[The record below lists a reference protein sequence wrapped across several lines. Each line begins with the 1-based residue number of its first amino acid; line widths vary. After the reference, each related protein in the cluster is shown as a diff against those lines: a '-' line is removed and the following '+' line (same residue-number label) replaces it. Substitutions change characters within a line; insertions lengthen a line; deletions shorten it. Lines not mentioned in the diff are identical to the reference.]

1 VVQKNPDRDRKNNMR
16 RMLETAE
23 ERVKLLKAGFSGKT
37 IEKLYIESNYF
48 KIVRTPAIIDL
59 VELDFP
65 KNIET
70 VLILLSED
78 AMHHAEP
85 VKPTCSTIN

>member
-1 VVQKNPDRDRKNNMR
+1 
-16 RMLETAE
+16 MLETAE

-37 IEKLYIESNYF
+37 IEELYIESNYF
-48 KIVRTPAIIDL
+48 KIVRTPAITDL

-70 VLILLSED
+70 VSILLSENT
-78 AMHHAEP
+78 MHHAEP
-85 VKPTCSTIN
+85 VKPTCSAIN

>member
-1 VVQKNPDRDRKNNMR
+1 MR

-23 ERVKLLKAGFSGKT
+23 ERIKLLKAGFGGKT
-37 IEKLYIESNYF
+37 IEKLYVESNYF

-59 VELDFP
+59 LELDFP

-70 VLILLSED
+70 VSILLSENTL
-78 AMHHAEP
+78 HHAEP
-85 VKPTCSTIN
+85 VKTTCSALN

>member
-1 VVQKNPDRDRKNNMR
+1 
-16 RMLETAE
+16 MLETAE
-23 ERVKLLKAGFSGKT
+23 ERVKLLKAGFSGRT
-37 IEKLYIESNYF
+37 IEKLYIYF

-70 VLILLSED
+70 VLIFYQKIICIMPYQLL
-78 AMHHAEP
+78 MP
-85 VKPTCSTIN
+85 I